1 MNNIDILLVSETHF
15 TNRPYFNIPYY
26 SIYHTEHP
34 DGTAHGGTAVII
46 RSSIVHHELT
56 KFQQDFLQATT
67 IEVRKLPTPLIISAV
82 YCPPRHNLTKNKL
95 KSFFDTLG
103 NTSLCGGDYNCKHTA
118 WGSRLT
124 ATRGRVLYNLM
135 QEETYLHLSSGEP
148 TYWPS
153 DPNKLPEL
161 LDFFNTK
168 GTSSN
173 DAAIVNSLELT
184 SEHTPII
191 GTIST
196 TVIYKSPKPP
206 LYNKST
212 GWGLFQK
219 MSGTNCGSISV

>member
-1 MNNIDILLVSETHF
+1 
-15 TNRPYFNIPYY
+15 
-26 SIYHTEHP
+26 
-34 DGTAHGGTAVII
+34 
-46 RSSIVHHELT
+46 
-56 KFQQDFLQATT
+56 
-67 IEVRKLPTPLIISAV
+67 
-82 YCPPRHNLTKNKL
+82 
-95 KSFFDTLG
+95 
-103 NTSLCGGDYNCKHTA
+103 
-118 WGSRLT
+118 
-124 ATRGRVLYNLM
+124 M

-153 DPNKLPEL
+153 DPNKLPDL

-184 SEHTPII
+184 SEHTPIT

-219 MSGTNCGSISV
+219 MSETNCGSISV